1 MDTRLLRKK
10 FVVFKLIGVVGEF
23 YKKVVLFYNS
33 GNCVILKIIGFLV
46 DFAIRKGSRGN
57 VISNKRTDI

>member
-10 FVVFKLIGVVGEF
+10 FVVFKLIGVVDEF
-23 YKKVVLFYNS
+23 YKKVVLFYNL
-33 GNCVILKIIGFLV
+33 GNCVILKAI
-46 DFAIRKGSRGN
+46 DFALRKGNRGN